1 MLTAFHRIEYVMPKG
16 RPPKE
21 FKNFT
26 GLVDRLFATPRA
38 IVKRRLAEAR
48 KRAAHNPRTR
58 GPRPKTTDASSA

>member
-1 MLTAFHRIEYVMPKG
+1 MPKG

-38 IVKRRLAEAR
+38 IVKRRMAEAR
-48 KRAAHNPRTR
+48 EQAAHNRRTR
-58 GPRPKTTDASSA
+58 GPRPKTSGASSA